1 MRISDW
7 SSDVC
12 SSDLA
17 RAQIWRPA
25 RSAGAASLS
34 DADQFL
40 RVEPSEA
47 RSDGRRR
54 AGKAARRRLVDSQQE
69 DGRGL
74 QDKSRLSSPVRKI
87 VGWDRDIVALHTD
100 TGVVRARPLAFSASP
115 GVARRNA
122 FAPAPHTGQA

>member
-69 DGRGL
+69 EDRKSVVSGRRV
-74 QDKSRLSSPVRKI
+74 SVR
-87 VGWDRDIVALHTD
+87 VDLG
-100 TGVVRARPLAFSASP
+100 G
-115 GVARRNA
+115 RRVINKKKRYHA
-122 FAPAPHTGQA
+122 YSVSTA